1 MEQVTQNT
9 NLSIPR
15 DYDKDPIVIKDKIP
29 EIASLL
35 FLGDIFIV
43 FSIFFI
49 YMHFAGKTIDWT
61 QVMIMFSIM
70 IIPSFL
76 FQRKILHSNPKITLY
91 DKSMVRSWENESLAI
106 YWENVETVKNGF
118 IDFYDNKQEA
128 LPPVKLLFPI
138 YAPFML
144 LTYHPFVILIKQL
157 IKLLKGYRF
166 DLLDTLYIFD
176 KDGLKYAIFIDS
188 EELYE
193 ELHSYFIYHNI
204 NIKNLRLFYSVS
216 YVFIGNNQ
224 LFTSKKDK

>member
-1 MEQVTQNT
+1 MEHITQNT
-9 NLSIPR
+9 NPSIPR
-15 DYDKDPIVIKDKIP
+15 DYDKDPIVIKDKTP
-29 EIASLL
+29 EIASLI

-76 FQRKILHSNPKITLY
+76 VQRKILHSNPKITLFE
-91 DKSMVRSWENESLAI
+91 KKMVRSWEDESLEI
-106 YWENVETVKNGF
+106 YWENVETVKKGF
-118 IDFYDNKQEA
+118 IDFYDSKQEA

-138 YAPFML
+138 YAPFMI
-144 LTYHPFVILIKQL
+144 LTYHPSVILIKQL
-157 IKLLKGYRF
+157 IKLLKRYRF
-166 DLLDTLYIFD
+166 DLFDTLYIFD

-193 ELHSYFIYHNI
+193 ELLSYFLYHNI
-204 NIKNLRLFYSVS
+204 DIKNVRLFYSVS

-224 LFTSKKDK
+224 LFSNQK